1 MSKRALP
8 AFLFLACSLV
18 AAESSATLEGKST
31 RLTLLSALSSKSP
44 KASEFRARLE
54 ESVQV
59 DGEVLLPQ
67 GTLFEGHVEPRPAR
81 RMIRSGALRLVF
93 DRMVLPDGT
102 VRFTNTSLTSIDYK
116 GVKTDSEGTVRPRL
130 SKKRL
135 LVQVGGALLI
145 AKVGDDLSEVAIAT
159 VTKNG
164 ARFFGLGAAVAFVL
178 LQKGGE
184 VKVPQGTGIEITF
197 GREGEVL
204 PMGLSPEPPFS
215 PSRQ

>member
-18 AAESSATLEGKST
+18 AAQSSATLEGKST

-159 VTKNG
+159 VTKQPKFIQLMVDNG
-164 ARFFGLGAAVAFVL
+164 MEILSGSPDEFKATIQADRKKWSEVIQAAKIRVD
-178 LQKGGE
+178 
-184 VKVPQGTGIEITF
+184 
-197 GREGEVL
+197 
-204 PMGLSPEPPFS
+204 
-215 PSRQ
+215 

>member
-1 MSKRALP
+1 
-8 AFLFLACSLV
+8 LFLACSLV
-18 AAESSATLEGKST
+18 AAQSSATLEGKST

-81 RMIRSGALRLVF
+81 RMIRSGALRLGF

-145 AKVGDDLSEVAIAT
+145 TKVGDDLSEVAIAT
-159 VTKNG
+159 VTKT
-164 ARFFGLGAAVAFVL
+164 ARGFLAWGPPWHSCYCRKAERLRFPKGLAL
-178 LQKGGE
+178 K
-184 VKVPQGTGIEITF
+184 
-197 GREGEVL
+197 
-204 PMGLSPEPPFS
+204 
-215 PSRQ
+215 